1 MSLYP
6 PYFSIT
12 KLDNDES
19 ADYLIQH
26 NCNGLL
32 SFIVD
37 CKVEESIGFLVI
49 WAMEAGKC
57 ERSKEIKKLLRT
69 LV

>member
-49 WAMEAGKC
+49 WT
-57 ERSKEIKKLLRT
+57 RRT
-69 LV
+69 GC